1 MDRTEPVDVYVTSS
15 PAEAEIIKGML
26 DAEGIEAEVT
36 GESQGGLQGVTPEV
50 TIMVRAEDAPTARR
64 LIRVHQEKAAE
75 SAESEED

>member
-50 TIMVRAEDAPTARR
+50 TIRVRAEDAPTARR